1 MFILSTTLKIYNIVL
16 PLPVLIFIYFGVW
29 NREKFITGPCKE
41 MGGLHSKSPKV
52 TESFQQAPLRQNVK
66 EGHG

>member
-1 MFILSTTLKIYNIVL
+1 ML
-16 PLPVLIFIYFGVW
+16 PLQVLIFMSVYLFFYFFGVW
-29 NREKFITGPCKE
+29 NRENFITGPCME
-41 MGGLHSKSPKV
+41 MGGLHSKRPKV